1 MDVMRT
7 AVFERRVLE
16 ITDREAVIRIDVV
29 AQRMRR
35 GTFGDWK
42 NVGHGVMETRIHYGA
57 GYRVYWTRRGADV
70 VLLLL
75 CGDKRTQRRDIAQS
89 IILSETLKLE
99 C

>member
-1 MDVMRT
+1 MDVVRT
-7 AVFERRVLE
+7 ASFERRVAE
-16 ITDREAVIRIDVV
+16 ISDREAVVRIDVA

-35 GTFGDWK
+35 GIFGDWK
-42 NVGHGVMETRIHYGA
+42 NVGHGVMGTRIHYGA
-57 GYRVYWTRRGADV
+57 GYRVYWTVRGTEV

-75 CGDKRTQRRDIAQS
+75 CGDKRSQRRDIAQS